1 MKRIAALVVLSIVL
15 CAHRAAH
22 ADRITTGYM
31 ISRPITRSGTG
42 ASHAVDA
49 RYDRTVWRAL
59 ELGLGL
65 EIGVSGGDEPIA
77 RFAILPGIA
86 YTFAHVGELALRIE
100 EQGGWQIVRGRLT
113 IDGIPFRGI
122 ETQGWHNEIAIAADA
137 ALGDRVD
144 LRARAGIV
152 IDAIYPGSSTSLRAG
167 PFIGISFVI
176 STR

>member
-1 MKRIAALVVLSIVL
+1 
-15 CAHRAAH
+15 
-22 ADRITTGYM
+22 
-31 ISRPITRSGTG
+31 
-42 ASHAVDA
+42 
-49 RYDRTVWRAL
+49 
-59 ELGLGL
+59 
-65 EIGVSGGDEPIA
+65 
-77 RFAILPGIA
+77 LPGIA